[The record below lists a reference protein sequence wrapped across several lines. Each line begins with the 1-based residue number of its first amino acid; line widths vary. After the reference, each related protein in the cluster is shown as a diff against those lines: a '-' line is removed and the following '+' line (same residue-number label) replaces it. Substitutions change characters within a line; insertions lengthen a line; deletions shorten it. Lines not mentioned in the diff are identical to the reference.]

1 MKPFFAAIILCAA
14 TLLAP
19 LPLKAQHPEGLR
31 LKTVVI
37 DPGHG
42 GKDPGCV
49 SKDRKTYEKDI
60 VLDIALRLQKKIEAA
75 YPDVEAKLTRS
86 DDRFVELEGRA
97 SFANK
102 SNANLFLSIHVNSTG
117 SGTAAKGYSIHVL
130 GQSKKEG
137 NDLYSK
143 NLEMVK
149 RENSVIKL
157 EDNYETTYQGFDPS
171 DPQSSIIFSL
181 MQNAYLGS
189 SLQFAE
195 DIAAAMGTSPIK
207 HSRGVAQD
215 PFWVLWRTAMPAVL
229 IECGFITNPDDLALL
244 RTEKGRE
251 QIAENLL
258 KAFGTFKTRYD
269 GSMQIEDASAP
280 GKNEAA
286 GEPTADSQS
295 SASGKEESGSA
306 SAASSGIV
314 YGIQVLASSRELSP
328 EDPFF
333 KDYKP
338 LVVKNGKLYKYIIC
352 TSSSAKTVKADYA
365 KIQQKFPDSYVVKVE
380 DGTVSPLK

>member
-1 MKPFFAAIILCAA
+1 MKPFFAAILLCATA
-14 TLLAP
+14 LFVPRSLS
-19 LPLKAQHPEGLR
+19 AQQPEGLR
-31 LKTVVI
+31 LKTIVI

-75 YPDVEAKLTRS
+75 YPDVEVKMTRT

-117 SGTAAKGYSIHVL
+117 SGTTAKGYSVHVL

-195 DIAAAMGTSPIK
+195 DISAAMGTNPLK
-207 HSRGVAQD
+207 HSRGVSQD

-229 IECGFITNPDDLALL
+229 IECGFITNPDDLAQL
-244 RTEKGRE
+244 RTVKGRD

-258 KAFGTFKTRYD
+258 KAFGTFKARYD
-269 GSMQIEDASAP
+269 GSMQIADNPSGEKKDTAGESGAAPAKED
-280 GKNEAA
+280 EAA
-286 GEPTADSQS
+286 PAGGT
-295 SASGKEESGSA
+295 
-306 SAASSGIV
+306 V
-314 YGIQVLASSRELSP
+314 YGVQVLASSRNMSP

-333 KDYKP
+333 QGYTP
-338 LVVKNGKLYKYIIC
+338 LVVKNGNLYKYIIG
-352 TSSSAKTVKADYA
+352 TSSSSKKVKSDFA

>member
-1 MKPFFAAIILCAA
+1 MKPFFAAILLLCATA
-14 TLLAP
+14 LFAP
-19 LPLKAQHPEGLR
+19 RSLSAQQPEGLR
-31 LKTVVI
+31 LKTIVI

-75 YPDVEAKLTRS
+75 YPDVEVKMTRT
-86 DDRFVELEGRA
+86 DDHFVELEGRA

-102 SNANLFLSIHVNSTG
+102 SNANLFLSIHVNSTA
-117 SGTAAKGYSIHVL
+117 SGTAAKGYSVHVL

-195 DIAAAMGTSPIK
+195 DISAAMGTNPLK
-207 HSRGVAQD
+207 HNRGVSQD

-229 IECGFITNPDDLALL
+229 IECGFITNPDDLAQL
-244 RTEKGRE
+244 RTEKGLD

-258 KAFGTFKTRYD
+258 KAFGTFKARYD
-269 GSMQIEDASAP
+269 GSMQIDEQESA
-280 GKNEAA
+280 GQKLADEKKDEKKEEA
-286 GEPTADSQS
+286 GEGGT
-295 SASGKEESGSA
+295 
-306 SAASSGIV
+306 V
-314 YGIQVLASSRELSP
+314 YGVQILASSRSMSAK
-328 EDPFF
+328 DPFF
-333 KDYKP
+333 QGYTP
-338 LVVKNGKLYKYIIC
+338 LVVKSGNLYKYIIG
-352 TSSSAKTVKADYA
+352 TSSSARKVKEDFA
-365 KIQQKFPDSYVVKVE
+365 KIQVKFPDSYVVKVE
-380 DGTVSPLK
+380 DGNVSPLK

>member
-1 MKPFFAAIILCAA
+1 MKPFVALLMLCAA
-14 TLLAP
+14 ALSMP
-19 LPLKAQHPEGLR
+19 LSLKAQPQQGLR
-31 LKTVVI
+31 LKTIVI

-75 YPDVEAKLTRS
+75 YPDVTAKMTRT

-117 SGTAAKGYSIHVL
+117 SGTTAKGYSVHVL

-143 NLEMVK
+143 NLELVK

-207 HSRGVAQD
+207 HSRGVSQD

-229 IECGFITNPDDLALL
+229 IECGFITNPDDLSQL
-244 RTEKGRE
+244 RSEKGRE
-251 QIAENLL
+251 QIADNLL
-258 KAFGTFKTRYD
+258 KAFGTFKERYD
-269 GSMQIEDASAP
+269 GSMQIEDKAP
-280 GKNEAA
+280 ESSRETATPEAHPQD
-286 GEPTADSQS
+286 E
-295 SASGKEESGSA
+295 
-306 SAASSGIV
+306 ASSGSETEAAPSEGPV
-314 YGIQVLASSRELSP
+314 YGVQVLASSRKMDGS
-328 EDPFF
+328 DPFF
-333 KDYKP
+333 QGYKP
-338 LVVKNGKLYKYIIC
+338 LVIKSGKLYKYIIC
-352 TSSSAKTVKADYA
+352 TSASAKTVKKDFA
-365 KIQQKFPDSYVVKVE
+365 KIQKKFPDSYVVKVQ

>member
-1 MKPFFAAIILCAA
+1 MKPFFAAFLLCA
-14 TLLAP
+14 TVFSAP
-19 LPLKAQHPEGLR
+19 HSLNAQDQDGLR
-31 LKTVVI
+31 FKTLVI

-49 SKDRKTYEKDI
+49 SKDRKTNEKDI

-75 YPDVEAKLTRS
+75 YPEVDVKMTRT
-86 DDRFVELEGRA
+86 DDRFVELESRA

-117 SGTAAKGYSIHVL
+117 SGTSANGYSVHVL
-130 GQSKKEG
+130 GQSKVQG

-143 NLEMVK
+143 NLELVK

-157 EDNYETTYQGFDPS
+157 EDNYQTTYQGFDPS

-195 DIAAAMGTSPIK
+195 DIASAMGSSPIK
-207 HSRGVAQD
+207 HSRGVSQD

-229 IECGFITNPDDLALL
+229 IECGFITNPNDLAQL

-251 QIAENLL
+251 QIADNLL
-258 KAFGTFKTRYD
+258 KAFGTFKARYD
-269 GSMQIEDASAP
+269 GSMQLSDSPAE
-280 GKNEAA
+280 KEAEETA
-286 GEPTADSQS
+286 GNPPAAEEPV
-295 SASGKEESGSA
+295 SGT
-306 SAASSGIV
+306 V
-314 YGIQVLASSRELSP
+314 YGVQVLASSRNMSP

-333 KDYKP
+333 QGYKP
-338 LVVKNGKLYKYIIC
+338 LVVQSGKLYKYIIG
-352 TSSSAKTVKADYA
+352 TSSSSRKVKSDFAQ
-365 KIQQKFPDSYVVKVE
+365 IQKKFPDSYVVVVK
-380 DGTVSPLK
+380 DGNVSPLK

>member
-1 MKPFFAAIILCAA
+1 MKPFFAAFLLCA
-14 TLLAP
+14 TVFSAP
-19 LPLKAQHPEGLR
+19 HSLNAQDQDGLR
-31 LKTVVI
+31 FKTLVI

-49 SKDRKTYEKDI
+49 SKDRKTNEKDI

-75 YPDVEAKLTRS
+75 YPEVDVKMTRT
-86 DDRFVELEGRA
+86 DDRFVELESRA

-117 SGTAAKGYSIHVL
+117 SGTSANGYSVHVL
-130 GQSKKEG
+130 GQSKVQG

-143 NLEMVK
+143 NLELVK

-157 EDNYETTYQGFDPS
+157 EDNYQTTYQGFDPS

-195 DIAAAMGTSPIK
+195 DIASAMGSSPIK
-207 HSRGVAQD
+207 HSRGVSQD

-229 IECGFITNPDDLALL
+229 IECGFITNPNDLAQL

-251 QIAENLL
+251 QIADNLL
-258 KAFGTFKTRYD
+258 KAFGTFKARYD
-269 GSMQIEDASAP
+269 GSMQLSDSPAEKEAE
-280 GKNEAA
+280 EAA
-286 GEPTADSQS
+286 GNPPAAEEPV
-295 SASGKEESGSA
+295 SGT
-306 SAASSGIV
+306 V
-314 YGIQVLASSRELSP
+314 YGVQVLASSRNMSP

-333 KDYKP
+333 QGYKP
-338 LVVKNGKLYKYIIC
+338 LVVKSGKLYKYIIG
-352 TSSSAKTVKADYA
+352 TSSSSRKVKSDFAQ
-365 KIQQKFPDSYVVKVE
+365 IQKKFPDSYVVVVK
-380 DGTVSPLK
+380 DGNVSPLK